1 VDLDSAAPLRKCS
14 YHCRVQLPA
23 WKGAHVLAD
32 GLPLPLPETV
42 SFTDLTQGV
51 GKLIENP
58 ESPSKHHVFGRA
70 LNDVEHAIGMY
81 AYSYFTMPAEAI
93 YDKAILQS
101 MMSVIETCHI
111 YCIGYTPI
119 VDFTGASQ
127 TGDELNIQLNV
138 LGKEYTVT
146 YSIPDLIYKMEDGYN
161 FLEDATGERM
171 WPDME
176 HVQARLNNEFKAVT
190 FDVKY
195 IGQAYGQDGSRN
207 AIDRLLKMKPCKK

>member
-1 VDLDSAAPLRKCS
+1 M
-14 YHCRVQLPA
+14 
-23 WKGAHVLAD
+23 
-32 GLPLPLPETV
+32 T
-42 SFTDLTQGV
+42 
-51 GKLIENP
+51 ENP

-81 AYSYFTMPAEAI
+81 AYSYCTMPAEAI

-138 LGKEYTVT
+138 LGK
-146 YSIPDLIYKMEDGYN
+146 SIL
-161 FLEDATGERM
+161 
-171 WPDME
+171 
-176 HVQARLNNEFKAVT
+176 
-190 FDVKY
+190 
-195 IGQAYGQDGSRN
+195 SR
-207 AIDRLLKMKPCKK
+207 IQYLV